1 MFSQLSYLH
10 PPYVSAVAQTISLSF
25 TQDPLIRWL
34 RPKAPLWSPSQ
45 SDINNWQYRR
55 VQRAV
60 LEGVVLRS
68 SSAAELAQQFPPR
81 GQQENLPESV
91 TVEGD
96 KDAVGVAALLFPP
109 RSQQR
114 WTLSRI
120 SLALRLWFLDLRDP
134 VNDNGADEK
143 RVEMLLDTHD
153 RSMDMINDRYHVKDL
168 RYLEVIA
175 VHPSLQGRGLG
186 KIAMNGI
193 LEYVDHQSIVL
204 ECTAEQNV
212 GFYAALGFEVIEKVN
227 LADGGEAVD
236 CWVMLRKAAQKK
248 VDSSR

>member
-1 MFSQLSYLH
+1 MFSQLPYLH

-25 TQDPLIRWL
+25 AQDPLIRWL

-55 VQRAV
+55 IQRAV

-81 GQQENLPESV
+81 GQQEHLP
-91 TVEGD
+91 D
-96 KDAVGVAALLFPP
+96 CLAIPP

-114 WTLSRI
+114 WTLPRI

-168 RYLEVIA
+168 WYLEVIA